1 MCRSSQQSPIQ
12 QNPIMLLFHMA
23 LAAVAV
29 YSGLIHL
36 ESIYY
41 GHLDLD
47 ERPLYKIP
55 IISELSDEETLL
67 LFVTVIF
74 LLVTYVIRQMNELK
88 LVKLNMPVVPCTLP
102 FLGTAFQFLTNTPW
116 DLMESWHRKYGSIYT
131 FKLLGRTCV
140 SIEKPEHLKIIL
152 QSKIQNVKKDVHFA
166 YKPFLC
172 ILGGGIVTSEG
183 ESWMYQRRKI
193 SGALKVDILETIPG
207 ATLGAVQRLMSKLD
221 RCAENGSSIDIAEEL
236 RHLTLQVISET
247 FLSLD
252 AQESDTNFAT
262 MYLPIV
268 EEGNKRVWSPERQYM
283 FFMPSF
289 WKHIFGIQRLNA
301 YVSKLITDRW
311 ALRNI
316 ENKKGSNGD
325 ILDKVLDHF
334 EKENPGR
341 SLCSRSVR
349 QLRDEFKTFMLA
361 GHETSAAMMTW
372 TFFELMRRDE
382 IKRMIEQET
391 ADVFGVKDWKNG
403 KGMSG
408 NLLNRNDLPS
418 REELSKLILSE
429 ACLKESLRLYSVVPV
444 VMRQI
449 SKPVQVENHIIPKNT
464 SVTINIQSVHHNET
478 YWPNPMHYDPSR
490 FTQSK
495 IPDPYTFIPFID
507 GPRNCLGQ
515 YLALLESKM
524 VIALITQRYDFKLIN
539 PDFAREGCDPRHR
552 YIVPISPKD
561 SLDVTVSKKILA

>member
-1 MCRSSQQSPIQ
+1 MV
-12 QNPIMLLFHMA
+12 
-23 LAAVAV
+23 LAAIAV
-29 YSGLIHL
+29 YTGLIHL
-36 ESIYY
+36 ESLFYS
-41 GHLDLD
+41 HLELE
-47 ERPLYKIP
+47 ERPLYKLP
-55 IISELSDEETLL
+55 IISTLTEQETLA
-67 LFVTVIF
+67 LFMTVTF
-74 LLVTYVIRQMNELK
+74 LLVTYIIQKTNELK
-88 LVKLNMPVVPCTLP
+88 LIQLNMPVVAHSVP
-102 FLGTAFQFLTNTPW
+102 FLGTALQFLKNTPW
-116 DLMESWHRKYGSIYT
+116 DLMESWHRKYGNIYT

-140 SIEKPEHLKIIL
+140 SIEKPEHLKIML
-152 QSKIQNVKKDVHFA
+152 QSKIQNVKKDVQFS

-183 ESWMYQRRKI
+183 ESWMNQRRKI
-193 SGALKVDILETIPG
+193 SGPLKNDILETIPG
-207 ATLGAVQRLMSKLD
+207 ATLGALQRLMAKLD
-221 RCAENGSSIDIAEEL
+221 TCAEDGSSIDIAEEL

-252 AQESDTNFAT
+252 AKESDTTFAT

-268 EEGNKRVWSPERQYM
+268 EEGNKRVWRPERRYM

-289 WKHIFGIQRLNA
+289 WKHIFGIQRLNK

-311 ALRNI
+311 SQRKSQ
-316 ENKKGSNGD
+316 ENRVGKSD
-325 ILDKVLDHF
+325 ILDKVLDNF
-334 EKENPGR
+334 EKENPGQH
-341 SLCSRSVR
+341 LCSWWVK

-382 IKRMIEQET
+382 IKRMIEQES
-391 ADVFGVKDWKNG
+391 AAVFGLHDWRNG
-403 KGMSG
+403 KSKS
-408 NLLNRNDLPS
+408 DLPS
-418 REELSKLILSE
+418 REELSRLILSE

-449 SKPVQVENHIIPKNT
+449 SQPVQVENHIIPKNT

-478 YWPNPMHYDPSR
+478 YWPNPMHYDPTR
-490 FTQSK
+490 FTASK
-495 IPDPYTFIPFID
+495 SPKPYTFIPFID

-524 VIALITQRYDFKLIN
+524 VLSLITQRYDFKLIN

-561 SLDVTVSKKILA
+561 CLDITISKKLQ

>member
-1 MCRSSQQSPIQ
+1 MFFVY
-12 QNPIMLLFHMA
+12 MV

-41 GHLDLD
+41 SHLELE
-47 ERPLYKIP
+47 ERPLYKLP
-55 IISELSDEETLL
+55 FISTLSEEETLT

-74 LLVTYVIRQMNELK
+74 LLVAYVIRQTNELK
-88 LVKLNMPVVPCTLP
+88 LIKLNMPVVAHTVP
-102 FLGTAFQFLTNTPW
+102 FLGTAFQFLMNTPW
-116 DLMESWHRKYGSIYT
+116 DLMESWHRKYGNIYT

-140 SIEKPEHLKIIL
+140 SIEKPEHLKIML
-152 QSKIQNVKKDVHFA
+152 QSKIQNVKKDVQFS

-183 ESWMYQRRKI
+183 DSWMQQRRKI
-193 SGALKVDILETIPG
+193 SGPLKVDILETIPG
-207 ATLGAVQRLMSKLD
+207 ATLGAVQRLMAKLD
-221 RCAENGSSIDIAEEL
+221 TCAENGSSIDIAEEL

-268 EEGNKRVWSPERQYM
+268 EESNKRVWRPERQYM

-289 WKHIFGIQRLNA
+289 WKHIFGIQRLNK

-311 ALRNI
+311 SQRKT
-316 ENKKGSNGD
+316 EKKKIAKGD
-325 ILDKVLDHF
+325 ILDKVLDNF
-334 EKENPGR
+334 EKENPGQH
-341 SLCSRSVR
+341 LCSRSVR

-372 TFFELMRRDE
+372 TFFELMRRGE
-382 IKRMIEQET
+382 IKRKIEQE
-391 ADVFGVKDWKNG
+391 AAAVFGVHDWKNG
-403 KGMSG
+403 KSKMY
-408 NLLNRNDLPS
+408 LPS
-418 REELSKLILSE
+418 REDLSKLVLSE

-449 SKPVQVENHIIPKNT
+449 SQPVQVENHIIPKNT

-478 YWPNPMHYDPSR
+478 YWPKPMHYDPSR
-490 FTQSK
+490 FTESK
-495 IPDPYTFIPFID
+495 SPKPYTFIPFID

-524 VIALITQRYDFKLIN
+524 VVALIAQRYDFKLNN
-539 PDFAREGCDPRHR
+539 PDFVRDGCDPRHR

-561 SLDVTVSKKILA
+561 CLDVTVSKK

>member
-1 MCRSSQQSPIQ
+1 MFFI
-12 QNPIMLLFHMA
+12 HMA

-41 GHLDLD
+41 SHLESE
-47 ERPLYKIP
+47 ERPLYKLP
-55 IISELSDEETLL
+55 FISNLSEEETLA

-74 LLVTYVIRQMNELK
+74 LLIAYVIRQTNELK
-88 LVKLNMPVVPCTLP
+88 LIKLNMPVVAHTVP
-102 FLGTAFQFLTNTPW
+102 FLGTAFQFLRNTPW
-116 DLMESWHRKYGSIYT
+116 DLMESWHRKYGNIYT

-140 SIEKPEHLKIIL
+140 SIEKPEHLKIML
-152 QSKIQNVKKDVHFA
+152 QSKIQNVKKDVQFS

-172 ILGGGIVTSEG
+172 ILGRGIVTSEG
-183 ESWMYQRRKI
+183 DSWMQQRRKI
-193 SGALKVDILETIPG
+193 SGPLKVDILETIPG
-207 ATLGAVQRLMSKLD
+207 ATLGAVQRLMAKLD
-221 RCAENGSSIDIAEEL
+221 TCAENGSSIDIAEEL

-268 EEGNKRVWSPERQYM
+268 EEGNKRVWRPERQYM

-289 WKHIFGIQRLNA
+289 WKHIFGIQRLNK

-311 ALRNI
+311 SQRKT
-316 ENKKGSNGD
+316 EKKKIAKGD
-325 ILDKVLDHF
+325 ILDKVLDNF
-334 EKENPGR
+334 EKENPGQD
-341 SLCSRSVR
+341 LCSRSVR

-372 TFFELMRRDE
+372 TFFELMRRGE
-382 IKRMIEQET
+382 IKRKIEQE
-391 ADVFGVKDWKNG
+391 AAAVFGVHDWKNG
-403 KGMSG
+403 KSKMY
-408 NLLNRNDLPS
+408 LPS
-418 REELSKLILSE
+418 REDLSKLVLSE

-449 SKPVQVENHIIPKNT
+449 SQPVQVENHIIPKNT

-478 YWPNPMHYDPSR
+478 YWPKPMHYDPSR
-490 FTQSK
+490 FTASK
-495 IPDPYTFIPFID
+495 KPKPYTFIPFID

-524 VIALITQRYDFKLIN
+524 VVALITQRYDFKLKN
-539 PDFAREGCDPRHR
+539 PDFARDGCDPRDR
-552 YIVPISPKD
+552 KSV
-561 SLDVTVSKKILA
+561 V